1 MSVPTREETA
11 RLIRS
16 VCTEVLVVDDQQL
29 TEDTRLDGDL
39 DVDSLDMMDVLSVL
53 GDHGID
59 VDFDD
64 LGGVRTIG
72 GLIDLV
78 HARAVQAA
86 AATPAAP
93 TVPAAR

>member
-1 MSVPTREETA
+1 MSVPKREETA
-11 RLIRS
+11 RLLRS
-16 VCTEVLVVDDQQL
+16 ICTEVLVVDDQQL
-29 TEDTRLDGDL
+29 TEETRLDGDL

-53 GDHGID
+53 GGHGIEVD
-59 VDFDD
+59 VDE

-78 HARAVQAA
+78 HARAVRAA
-86 AATPAAP
+86 Q